1 MWIDYERRHGLL
13 VGMFFG
19 RHAWLFGANGEGDVV
34 AEVVYLPHSR
44 ARRLAAAGVYE
55 D

>member
-1 MWIDYERRHGLL
+1 MWIDFERRHGVIAPL
-13 VGMFFG
+13 FYG
-19 RHAWLFGANGEGDVV
+19 RHAWLIGSNSEGSVS

>member
-1 MWIDYERRHGLL
+1 MWIDFERRHGVL

-19 RHAWLFGANGEGDVV
+19 RHAWLFGAGGDGGTS

-44 ARRLAAAGVYE
+44 ARRIAATISDGE
-55 D
+55 